1 MRSAAAAAVPTR
13 AAFSASR
20 SSLLLVLTLA
30 CAPGEPELSEEGV
43 AALEAARLL
52 PGPDFELIGVDG
64 ELHRLSDYRGRVVL
78 VNFWATWCV
87 SCRREMPDLQ
97 RLHEELAAEGVVIV
111 GISTDRD
118 SAKVRPYIEELGIG
132 YQVLLDPGA
141 ITPIM
146 FGELEGYP
154 KTYVMDREGLLYSSY
169 LGAQEKA
176 VFEQDL
182 RHLLAAAPSPAA
194 SQSH

>member
-97 RLHEELAAEGVVIV
+97 RLHEELVAEGVVIV

-176 VFEQDL
+176 VFEEDL
-182 RHLLAAAPSPAA
+182 LHLLAAAPSQAA
-194 SQSH
+194 SQPH